1 MEQGK
6 RNGDC
11 LIHTSITGVKFKR
24 QWCRRQDGGGGDL
37 DQSAVV
43 AQANIVG
50 HIEALAP
57 KTIMRL

>member
-1 MEQGK
+1 M
-6 RNGDC
+6 
-11 LIHTSITGVKFKR
+11 
-24 QWCRRQDGGGGDL
+24 GGEGDL

-43 AQANIVG
+43 AQANNVA